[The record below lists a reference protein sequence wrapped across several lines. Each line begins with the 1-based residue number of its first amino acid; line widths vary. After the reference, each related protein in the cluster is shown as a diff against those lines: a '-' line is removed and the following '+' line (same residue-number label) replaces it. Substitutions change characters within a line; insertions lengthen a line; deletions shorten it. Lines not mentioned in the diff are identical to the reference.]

1 MYENA
6 RTVNWALE
14 EITSFE
20 DLKKAVPAYANGYS
34 GTVAVFHYRCGTC
47 QGDVILPESEAMH
60 RAFCEEI
67 GAQIDNHQLIV
78 RHNGNSSTREKW
90 VFYWFHD
97 NNVYVTNDPDK
108 VRIFERGQRG

>member
-1 MYENA
+1 MNENA

-14 EITSFE
+14 EIASFK
-20 DLKKAVPAYANGYS
+20 DLQKVPAGYS
-34 GTVAVFHYRCGTC
+34 GTVAVFHYRCGSC

-67 GAQIDNHQLIV
+67 GAQMDNHQLIV
-78 RHNGNSSTREKW
+78 RYNGKSWTREAW
-90 VFYWFHD
+90 SFWWFHD

-108 VRIFERGQRG
+108 VRIFERGARG